1 MDIMAYVLR
10 VEQAIEDKQIRNQRK
25 ILKYILNKNRNTYI
39 GKQYNFQQIKS
50 YKDFRQLPLTRYD
63 TYENLVKRVLNGEP
77 QTLLTKDKIIA
88 FLKTSGTTSDGKLLP
103 TTHQF
108 LHSNH
113 YYSSRSL
120 MHHLVRYFDFGDYLF
135 ARNLSLSGYYY
146 RDEGGFDIIDMSA
159 VLIKHLPFY
168 VQGMNFP
175 NKVFSTWES
184 KLAYII
190 EHLDSLNNV
199 RLMLGVPT
207 WILSL
212 LNHLSEVSGK
222 RIPELF
228 PNWKV
233 YIHGGV
239 NFNPYRSIFNE
250 LLEKELIYQE
260 VYNATEGFFAF
271 QDRPDADGMLLL
283 TGGHIFYEFIPFDE
297 HSDAKTY
304 HEHIRPLEDVELNQ
318 DYLMVIT
325 TEYGLYRYIMGD
337 VVRFTTVNPYRLKVS
352 GRESE
357 YINGFGE
364 DLTMFHV
371 NNALQDLSKDSE
383 VDFRIRDFIISP
395 KYSIIGFSGY
405 HEWLIEFIHEPK
417 NLALFTTKLD
427 ALLQTYNTNYKQ
439 KRRGDITMKRL
450 EIICLKEGV
459 FEQHLRK
466 NKVIGGQ
473 AKMKKLFNDRIVS
486 KQILELNK

>member
-1 MDIMAYVLR
+1 MDIMAYLLM
-10 VEQAIEDKQIRNQRK
+10 VEQAIEDKQIANQRK
-25 ILKYILNKNRNTYI
+25 ILKYILNKNRNTYF
-39 GKQYNFQQIKS
+39 GQQYNFGKIKS
-50 YKDFRQLPLTRYD
+50 YQDFRQLPLTRYD
-63 TYENLVKRVLNGEP
+63 AYESLVKRVIKGESHS
-77 QTLLTKDKIIA
+77 LLTKDKIVA

-103 TTHQF
+103 VTHQF
-108 LHSNH
+108 IHSNH
-113 YYSSRSL
+113 YYGSRTL

-135 ARNLSLSGYYY
+135 ARNLSLSGYHY
-146 RDEGGFDIIDMSA
+146 RYEGGYDIIDMSA

-175 NKVFSTWES
+175 NKVFSSWES
-184 KLAYII
+184 KLAYLI

-212 LNHLSEVSGK
+212 LKHLSETSGK

-250 LLEKELIYQE
+250 LLERELIFQE

-271 QDRPDADGMLLL
+271 QDSPDSEGMLLL

-297 HSDAKTY
+297 NSDSEKY
-304 HEHIRPLEDVELNQ
+304 HENICRLEDVTLNQ
-318 DYLMVIT
+318 NYLMVIT

-337 VVRFTTVNPYRLKVS
+337 VVRFTTVNPYRLKVA

-364 DLTMFHV
+364 DLSMSHV
-371 NNALQDLSKDSE
+371 NNALRDLSKLM
-383 VDFRIRDFIISP
+383 DFTIRDFIISP
-395 KYSIIGFSGY
+395 KYSIIGFSGC
-405 HEWLIEFIHEPK
+405 HEWLIEFIREPED
-417 NLALFTTKLD
+417 LPLFIDKLD
-427 ALLQTYNTNYKQ
+427 ALLKTYNTNYEQ
-439 KRRGDITMKRL
+439 KRMGDVTMKKL
-450 EIICLKEGV
+450 EVIILKMGT
-459 FEQHLRK
+459 FERHLRK
-466 NKVIGGQ
+466 SKVIGGQ
-473 AKMKKLFNDRIVS
+473 AKMKKLFNDRITS
-486 KQILELNK
+486 EQILALN